1 MKASY
6 PILRLFLA
14 SALSLSVL
22 FSSISYAPQAHAEG
36 PNDPAPEI
44 LHVGTA
50 NGKKVLFDNTHGQT
64 AGAADWVIDGAFSD
78 FGNALANEGYDVK
91 ELRKTTPIVL
101 SDLSNYDVFVVGE
114 ANIPY
119 KATEQAAML
128 QYVQNGGS
136 IFFIADHYNADRNK
150 NRWDSS
156 EAFNGYRRGAWAN
169 PAQGMSTEESNSA
182 AMSGVASSDWLATN
196 FGVRFRYN
204 AIGDVTANQIVAPS
218 QAFNITAGV
227 STVAMHAGST
237 LAIIDPNKAKG
248 IVYLPTT
255 SAKWSNAVDQGVYA
269 GGGTAEGPYAAVSK
283 VGAGKAAFIGDSSPV
298 EDATPKYKRE
308 ETGGTKTTYAGFS
321 EQNDATLLVNVVNWL
336 STQESYTSLNQ
347 VSGLTLDQATPLL
360 AMENPQTSTEP
371 QSEPWAAPAAG
382 YKWYDPSTFK
392 AGSYGYGTTGGGS
405 EGGGTS
411 GIFFSEYI
419 EGSSYNKAVE
429 IYNGT
434 GASVDLTGYSVSLSN
449 TGTAINLS
457 GTLANGD
464 VYVIVN
470 PSAAA
475 GILSQADL
483 QTSNLSFNGDD
494 SVTLVKNGASLDVIG
509 SAGTAFGT
517 DKTLVRKG
525 TITSGITTYNAAQW
539 DAYANNTIS
548 NLGSHTATVSNQ
560 PPVVANPIANKSA
573 TAGGSAISIDAT
585 NTFSDPDG
593 NALTLSAVSSST
605 SITTV
610 SVSGKQIT
618 INPLA
623 AGTATITVT
632 AADGNGGSVSTTFT
646 VTVTATAVVIL
657 NETFESGSKSSYT
670 AGNVTL
676 ATGSWNMDNA
686 LIGNLSTDKKNGL
699 QAARIKA
706 AGSISMN
713 FNAAGAKTVK
723 ISHANF
729 GTDTGAAWKLQ
740 KSINSGSSWTDVTG
754 TFTSSSTLTVQ
765 SITVN
770 ENASVRFRIL
780 VSGTAG
786 SRINIDD
793 VQIYN

>member
-6 PILRLFLA
+6 ALLRLFLA
-14 SALSLSVL
+14 SALSFSVL
-22 FSSISYAPQAHAEG
+22 FSGFNHAPQAHAEG
-36 PNDPAPEI
+36 PADPAPQI

-78 FGNALANEGYDVK
+78 FGNALANQGYDVK

-101 SDLSNYDVFVVGE
+101 SDLSGYDVFVIGE
-114 ANIPY
+114 ANVPY
-119 KATEQAAML
+119 KTSEQTAMV

-156 EAFNGYRRGAWAN
+156 EIFNGYRRGAWAN
-169 PAQGMSTEESNSA
+169 PAQGMSAEESNSA
-182 AMSGVASSDWLATN
+182 AMSGVASSDWLGTN

-204 AIGDVTANQIVAPS
+204 AIGNVTANQIVAPS
-218 QAFNITAGV
+218 QAFNITSGV

-248 IVYLPTT
+248 IVYLPPTT
-255 SAKWSNAVDQGVYA
+255 AKWGNAVDQGVYA
-269 GGGTAEGPYAAVSK
+269 GGGTAEGPYAAIAK

-308 ETGGTKTTYAGFS
+308 ETGGTKTTYAGFQ
-321 EQNDATLLVNVVNWL
+321 EQNDATLLVNIVNWL
-336 STQESYTSLNQ
+336 SAKESYTSLNQ
-347 VSGLTLDQATPLL
+347 VSGLTLDQPTPLL

-382 YKWYDPSTFK
+382 YKWYDSSTFK
-392 AGSYGYGTTGGGS
+392 SGSYGYGTTGGDP
-405 EGGGTS
+405 GGGGVS

-419 EGSSYNKAVE
+419 EGSSNNKAVE

-434 GASVDLTGYSVSLSN
+434 GAGISLAGYSVSSSN

-457 GTLANGD
+457 GTLAHGD
-464 VYVIVN
+464 VYVVAN
-470 PSAAA
+470 SSADA

-483 QTSNLSFNGDD
+483 LTGNLSFNGDD
-494 SVTLVKNGASLDVIG
+494 SVTLSNNGTVLDVIG
-509 SAGTAFGT
+509 TAGNSFGT

-525 TITSGITTYNAAQW
+525 TVSAGLTAYDAAQW
-539 DAYANNTIS
+539 TAYASNTFS
-548 NLGSHTATVSNQ
+548 YLGSHT
-560 PPVVANPIANKSA
+560 
-573 TAGGSAISIDAT
+573 
-585 NTFSDPDG
+585 
-593 NALTLSAVSSST
+593 
-605 SITTV
+605 
-610 SVSGKQIT
+610 
-618 INPLA
+618 
-623 AGTATITVT
+623 GTAP
-632 AADGNGGSVSTTFT
+632 AA
-646 VTVTATAVVIL
+646 AMIL
-657 NETFESGSKSSYT
+657 NEAFENGSKGSYT

-699 QAARIKA
+699 QAARIRS
-706 AGSISMN
+706 AGSITMN
-713 FNAAGAKTVK
+713 FNVAGAKTVK

-729 GTDTGAAWKLQ
+729 STDTGAAWKLQ
-740 KSINSGSSWTDVTG
+740 KSINGGSSWTDVTG
-754 TFTSSSTLTVQ
+754 TVTSSSSLAVQ

-770 ENASVRFRIL
+770 ETAGVRFRIL

-793 VQIYN
+793 VQIFN

>member
-6 PILRLFLA
+6 PLLRMFLA
-14 SALSLSVL
+14 SALSFSVL
-22 FSSISYAPQAHAEG
+22 FSGISYAPQAHAEG

-101 SDLSNYDVFVVGE
+101 SDLSDYDVFVVGE

-119 KATEQAAML
+119 KTTEQAAML

-169 PAQGMSTEESNSA
+169 PALGMSTEESSSA

-248 IVYLPTT
+248 IVYLPATT
-255 SAKWSNAVDQGVYA
+255 AKWSNAVDQGVYA
-269 GGGTAEGPYAAVSK
+269 GGGTAEGPYAAISK

-321 EQNDATLLVNVVNWL
+321 EQNDATLLVNTVNWL
-336 STQESYTSLNQ
+336 STKESYTSLNQ

-392 AGSYGYGTTGGGS
+392 AGSYGYSTTGGGS
-405 EGGGTS
+405 GGGGTS

-464 VYVIVN
+464 VYVIAKS
-470 PSAAA
+470 SAAT
-475 GILSQADL
+475 GILSKADL

-494 SVTLVKNGASLDVIG
+494 SVTLVKNGTNLDAIG
-509 SAGTAFGT
+509 TAGTSFGT

-525 TITSGITTYNAAQW
+525 TVTSGTTAYDAAQW
-539 DAYANNTIS
+539 NSYASDTIS
-548 NLGSHTATVSNQ
+548 NLGSHT
-560 PPVVANPIANKSA
+560 
-573 TAGGSAISIDAT
+573 
-585 NTFSDPDG
+585 
-593 NALTLSAVSSST
+593 
-605 SITTV
+605 
-610 SVSGKQIT
+610 
-618 INPLA
+618 
-623 AGTATITVT
+623 VT
-632 AADGNGGSVSTTFT
+632 AAP
-646 VTVTATAVVIL
+646 VVMIL
-657 NETFESGSKSSYT
+657 NEAFESGSKGSYT

-729 GTDTGAAWKLQ
+729 GTDSGATWKLQ
-740 KSINSGSSWTDVTG
+740 KSINNGSSWTDVTG
-754 TFTSSSTLTVQ
+754 TFTSSSTL
-765 SITVN
+765 
-770 ENASVRFRIL
+770 AAR
-780 VSGTAG
+780 A
-786 SRINIDD
+786 
-793 VQIYN
+793 

>member
-1 MKASY
+1 MKASHRM
-6 PILRLFLA
+6 LRLFLA

-22 FSSISYAPQAHAEG
+22 FSSFSYAPQAHAEG
-36 PNDPAPEI
+36 PTDPAPEI

-91 ELRKTTPIVL
+91 ELRKSTPIVL
-101 SDLSNYDVFVVGE
+101 SDLSAYDVFVVGE

-119 KATEQAAML
+119 KTSEQAAML

-156 EAFNGYRRGAWAN
+156 EVFNGYRRGAWAN
-169 PAQGMSTEESNSA
+169 PALGMSTEESSSA

-248 IVYLPTT
+248 IVYLPATT
-255 SAKWSNAVDQGVYA
+255 AKWSNAVDQGVYA
-269 GGGTAEGPYAAVSK
+269 GGGTAEGPYAAISK

-321 EQNDATLLVNVVNWL
+321 EQNDATLLVNTVNWL
-336 STQESYTSLNQ
+336 STKESYTSLSQ

-392 AGSYGYGTTGGGS
+392 AGSYGYSTTGGGS
-405 EGGGTS
+405 GGGGTS

-464 VYVIVN
+464 VYVIAN
-470 PSAAA
+470 SSASA

-494 SVTLVKNGASLDVIG
+494 SVTLVNNGVSLDAIG
-509 SAGTAFGT
+509 TAGTAFGT

-525 TITSGITTYNAAQW
+525 TITSGTTTYNASQW
-539 DAYANNTIS
+539 DAYASDTIS
-548 NLGSHTATVSNQ
+548 NLGSHTM
-560 PPVVANPIANKSA
+560 
-573 TAGGSAISIDAT
+573 
-585 NTFSDPDG
+585 
-593 NALTLSAVSSST
+593 
-605 SITTV
+605 
-610 SVSGKQIT
+610 
-618 INPLA
+618 
-623 AGTATITVT
+623 T
-632 AADGNGGSVSTTFT
+632 AAP
-646 VTVTATAVVIL
+646 AVMIL
-657 NETFESGSKSSYT
+657 NEAFESGSKGSYT

-676 ATGSWNMDNA
+676 ATGSWFMDNA

-740 KSINSGSSWTDVTG
+740 KSINNGSSWTDVTG
-754 TFTSSSTLTVQ
+754 TFTSSSTLAVQ

-770 ENASVRFRIL
+770 ETASVRFRIL